1 MSGMNIK
8 IVNPNSIEVYNFR
21 KEIICV
27 DENSNE
33 DYLKYDIKNNDT
45 IPEEVW
51 KFSKLKWESLKL
63 DKLYA
68 VYVDDE
74 IAAIS
79 GAKLYGRYL
88 SVGMMYY
95 VLKRF
100 RKTVRSTLWANDG
113 MLNTAI
119 KDFCQDI
126 DYSFVSIYPHNTRLE
141 AWCRALIRGKRFGQ
155 IGNGVEHIDLLK
167 SYTMDSKPIIFH
179 NVPQYILYRKETL
192 DNISADIFLEK
203 LSDLINIKK

>member
-1 MSGMNIK
+1 MNGM
-8 IVNPNSIEVYNFR
+8 IVKVVDPNSIEVYNFR
-21 KEIICV
+21 KEIICT

-33 DYLKYDIKNNDT
+33 DYLKYDIKNSRD

-88 SVGMMYY
+88 RVGMMYY

-119 KDFCQDI
+119 NDFYQDI

-155 IGNGVEHIDLLK
+155 IGNGVEHLDLLK

-179 NVPQYILYRKETL
+179 NVPQYILYRKETP
-192 DNISADIFLEK
+192 DDISADIFLEQ
-203 LSDLINIKK
+203 LSELINIKK

>member
-1 MSGMNIK
+1 MNIK
-8 IVNPNSIEVYNFR
+8 IVSADSLDVYNFR

-27 DENSNE
+27 DENSDE
-33 DYLKYDIKNNDT
+33 KYLTQNIKYDKD

-51 KFSKLKWESLKL
+51 KFSKLKWESLAL

-68 VYVDDE
+68 VYSDGE

-79 GAKLYGRYL
+79 GAKLYGSYL
-88 SVGMMYY
+88 RVGMMYY

-100 RKTVRSTLWANDG
+100 RKTVRSTLWSPDG
-113 MLNTAI
+113 MLQTAI
-119 KDFCQDI
+119 NDFRNDI
-126 DYSFVSIYPHNTRLE
+126 DYSFVSIYPHNTGLE

-167 SYTMDSKPIIFH
+167 SYTMDSNPIIFN
-179 NVPQYILYRKETL
+179 NVPQYILYRKETTIGVHP
-192 DNISADIFLEK
+192 DVFLEK
-203 LSDLINIKK
+203 LSQLINKT